1 MASFP
6 RFLSQSSKQYG
17 KSDHLLSEDSS
28 VNIHVVIILV
38 SISFAIQKKK
48 SNSTLTLTLSLDLSF
63 YNNNWMLFLF
73 IVGGDIKYK
82 FSRGLND

>member
-6 RFLSQSSKQYG
+6 RFLSQSSQQYG
-17 KSDHLLSEDSS
+17 KSDNLLSEDSS

-63 YNNNWMLFLF
+63 YHNNRMLFLF